1 LANGL
6 GKGRATIDYGV
17 SVGERDMINE
27 HDCVVLLEDI
37 PEEGLTAGDVG
48 TVVHVHDKSQGYEV
62 EFMTMTGNTIAVAS
76 MRATVVRAVASRD
89 VIHVRELAVA

>member
-1 LANGL
+1 M
-6 GKGRATIDYGV
+6 ID
-17 SVGERDMINE
+17 E

-62 EFMTMTGNTIAVAS
+62 EFMTLTGNTIAVAS
-76 MRATVVRAVASRD
+76 VHATAVRAVAPRD
-89 VIHVRELAVA
+89 VIHVRELVVA